1 MGDDGHMYVPK
12 SLLPIYR
19 DTIIPL
25 ADVITPNQY
34 EMELLTG
41 KQLKTADDIWS
52 AIDWCHEKGVKTVAI
67 SSTDLS
73 ANPNDLLAFLSHKK
87 GDVTER
93 FTLTVPKQGGKIRFT
108 GTGDLFAALF
118 LAHSHMS
125 KQNMGEALEK
135 ATATLQSVITNTLKA
150 IPSEVRDG
158 KVAVTSQQRELKII
172 QSKVYIE
179 TPVVSLRAV
188 KM

>member
-34 EMELLTG
+34 EIELLTG
-41 KQLKTADDIWS
+41 QQLKSADDIWS
-52 AIDWCHEKGVKTVAI
+52 AIDWCHEKGVGTVAV

-73 ANPNDLLAFLSHKK
+73 ANPNELLAFLSHKQ
-87 GDVTER
+87 GDTVER
-93 FTLTVPKQGGKIRFT
+93 YTLTIPKQGGKIRFT

-125 KQNMGEALEK
+125 HQNMGEALEK
-135 ATATLQSVITNTLKA
+135 ATATLQSVIANTLKA
-150 IPSEVRDG
+150 IPSDVKEG
-158 KVAVTSQQRELKII
+158 KVAVTSQQRELKIV
-172 QSKVYIE
+172 QSKAIIE
-179 TPVVSLRAV
+179 APEVKLKAV